1 MILRFIYGS
10 VNNEYQYED
19 KKMKIIDEHL
29 DENKIRS
36 LFALGY
42 KSCHSEKGRKPLDPV
57 ISYKAHLL
65 YFLKRDTVSF
75 NELPEKIK
83 KDTDYRAFCRC
94 QGVSFTPA
102 YLSLFRKYHLTSEMA
117 AQLHQDI
124 FDSLETAAT
133 KRSAK
138 RSANEAV
145 KTEAKDCLRIG
156 IWDSVPMPS
165 YSSPYKDT
173 KHCNCQQPCKCPKY
187 FSDKDASIGWQSERP
202 NRKDKFLGYRKHTVL
217 TYDPDKSKRLPIVTT
232 AQTATTADIEVIEEL
247 LKLCKGKLDILLVDR
262 AIYDFEQ
269 INKWYL
275 LYDILVIVRPKS
287 NAVLPDY
294 SLSDTGTPCC
304 PKMDE
309 PLDWSYLDSEDNVHV
324 YNCATDCIY
333 EHECLRQFDIPMS
346 QHPALLGA
354 FPFHTRCG
362 QLLLSLRKLI
372 EPEFG
377 VQTLWSRLKSLPFRR
392 LYNFKLLS
400 QLIDTVHLLKKL
412 SQGFSICSSVAR
424 RNVKRYS
431 ERSEEFLFFGK
442 LS

>member
-1 MILRFIYGS
+1 MILRFKYGS

-19 KKMKIIDEHL
+19 KKLKIIDEHL
-29 DENKIRS
+29 DENRIRS

-42 KSCHSEKGRKPLDPV
+42 KSCHSEKGRIPLDPV

-83 KDTDYRAFCRC
+83 KDIDYRAFCRC

-124 FDSLETAAT
+124 FDSLETT
-133 KRSAK
+133 K
-138 RSANEAV
+138 RSANETEA

-173 KHCNCQQPCKCPKY
+173 KHCNCQKPCKCPKY
-187 FSDKDASIGWQSERP
+187 FSDKDASIGWQSEKP

-247 LKLCKGKLDILLVDR
+247 LRLCKGRLDILLVDR

-287 NAVLPDY
+287 NAVLRALPRNPNTSDY
-294 SLSDTGTPCC
+294 SLSDTGTPC
-304 PKMDE
+304 
-309 PLDWSYLDSEDNVHV
+309 
-324 YNCATDCIY
+324 
-333 EHECLRQFDIPMS
+333 
-346 QHPALLGA
+346 
-354 FPFHTRCG
+354 
-362 QLLLSLRKLI
+362 
-372 EPEFG
+372 
-377 VQTLWSRLKSLPFRR
+377 
-392 LYNFKLLS
+392 
-400 QLIDTVHLLKKL
+400 
-412 SQGFSICSSVAR
+412 
-424 RNVKRYS
+424 
-431 ERSEEFLFFGK
+431 
-442 LS
+442 

>member
-1 MILRFIYGS
+1 MILRFKYGS

-19 KKMKIIDEHL
+19 KKLKIIDEHL

-75 NELPEKIK
+75 NELPEKIN
-83 KDTDYRAFCRC
+83 KDTDYRVFCRC
-94 QGVSFTPA
+94 QGLSFTPG

-124 FDSLETAAT
+124 LDSLNDSLETVT
-133 KRSAK
+133 
-138 RSANEAV
+138 NEEEA
-145 KTEAKDCLRIG
+145 KTEAKTEPKDCLRIG

-173 KHCNCQQPCKCPKY
+173 KHCNCQKPCKCPKY
-187 FSDKDASIGWQSERP
+187 FSDKDASIGWQPGKP

-247 LKLCKGKLDILLVDR
+247 LRLCKGKLEILLVDR

-275 LYDILVIVRPKS
+275 LYDILVTVRPKS

-294 SLSDTGTPCC
+294 
-304 PKMDE
+304 
-309 PLDWSYLDSEDNVHV
+309 PL
-324 YNCATDCIY
+324 I
-333 EHECLRQFDIPMS
+333 
-346 QHPALLGA
+346 
-354 FPFHTRCG
+354 
-362 QLLLSLRKLI
+362 
-372 EPEFG
+372 
-377 VQTLWSRLKSLPFRR
+377 
-392 LYNFKLLS
+392 
-400 QLIDTVHLLKKL
+400 
-412 SQGFSICSSVAR
+412 
-424 RNVKRYS
+424 
-431 ERSEEFLFFGK
+431 
-442 LS
+442 